1 MQSGVV
7 PETVPAFASG
17 FTVRVFD
24 EYLGAL
30 HPVVTVYVISVV
42 PAVRAVTR
50 PVEEFTEAT
59 AGLVLLHEPA
69 ASPLL
74 E

>member
-1 MQSGVV
+1 MM
-7 PETVPAFASG
+7 
-17 FTVRVFD
+17 
-24 EYLGAL
+24 
-30 HPVVTVYVISVV
+30 SVV

-59 AGLVLLHEPA
+59 AGLVLLHEPP